1 MNYDCLARGNSIKTE
16 EQYRIGF
23 VGAVLES
30 LSIELKNV
38 HDRYITA
45 MVERGNSIFDGTAK
59 QKQKEAHNARIRGRS
74 QGYWAYYVVAGG
86 DPDTGEYIGDLG
98 VVACFRRSSEFDQD
112 RVLDWCASV
121 SKWGGEKPTPD
132 PADRLIDL
140 ADFHPPCEYGLDLEV
155 PA

>member
-30 LSIELKNV
+30 LSIEFKNV
-38 HDRYITA
+38 HDRYIAA
-45 MVERGNSIFDGTAK
+45 MVDREHSTFDGTA
-59 QKQKEAHNARIRGRS
+59 KQKEAHNARIRGRS

-86 DPDTGEYIGDLG
+86 DPDTGEYMNDLE
-98 VVACFRRSSEFDQD
+98 VVACFRKSSELDLE
-112 RVLDWCASV
+112 RVLNWCRKV
-121 SKWGGEKPTPD
+121 SEWGGEQPTPD
-132 PADRLIDL
+132 PADKSIDL
-140 ADFHPPCEYGLDLEV
+140 ADFHPPCEYGPDLEV